1 MKKVFALIAMLLL
14 LLVSSPVSA
23 GDAMTGD
30 CNGTLLVQSTDTPE
44 NDAVAVESVQNENVA
59 VEDEPVPAAT
69 ETAAAAVLATTDTDK
84 SFMEKLVGFCLEHL
98 NYGTV
103 TLFMAI
109 ESSFIPFP
117 SEAVVPPAAWKA
129 ATSGD
134 MNIVLVVLFATFGAI
149 IGALIN
155 YYLALW
161 LGRPIIYR
169 FARSRFG
176 RMCLLDEEKVRHAEE
191 YFEKHGAVSTFVGR
205 LVPAVR
211 QLISIPAG
219 LVRMKMKRFLL
230 FTALGAG
237 AWNIILAVL
246 GYSMK
251 YVPGMDSEE
260 AVMAA
265 VKEHSGTIGLVFIVL
280 VVLVV
285 GYIICKGLKKK
296 KK

>member
-1 MKKVFALIAMLLL
+1 MKKLFALVAMLVFFFVSFPVFAQGDETDVNTNFENTENVIGNDATDN
-14 LLVSSPVSA
+14 SPAPVSPA
-23 GDAMTGD
+23 PA
-30 CNGTLLVQSTDTPE
+30 DTVT
-44 NDAVAVESVQNENVA
+44 AKQQA
-59 VEDEPVPAAT
+59 
-69 ETAAAAVLATTDTDK
+69 TAAVPEKTA
-84 SFMEKLVGFCLEHL
+84 MEKLIGFCLEHL

-134 MNIVLVVLFATFGAI
+134 MNIVLVVIFATLGAI
-149 IGALIN
+149 LGALVN

-176 RMCLLDEEKVRHAEE
+176 HMCLIDEDKVKHAEE
-191 YFEKHGAVSTFVGR
+191 YFEKHGAVSTFFGR

-219 LVRMKMKRFLL
+219 LVRMKMSRFLL

-237 AWNIILAVL
+237 AWNIVLALL
-246 GYSMK
+246 GYYMK
-251 YVPGMDSEE
+251 YVPGMDSEA

-265 VKEHSGTIGLVFIVL
+265 VKEHSGTIGMVFVVL
-280 VVLVV
+280 AVLVV
-285 GYIICKGLKKK
+285 GFIIYKGLKKK
-296 KK
+296 K